1 MPLTP
6 NPAIISLWLG
16 WTETRQ
22 ALSDWQLSEMRSLQ
36 FVKSPREIPNRD
48 NWGFFGH
55 GPRLLSTLVS
65 APFILGYLISA
76 PCKCVYNSSENVLGM
91 FSSSSLL

>member
-1 MPLTP
+1 MDGDLT
-6 NPAIISLWLG
+6 G
-16 WTETRQ
+16 V
-22 ALSDWQLSEMRSLQ
+22 SDWQLSEVRSLQ

-55 GPRLLSTLVS
+55 GPHLLSTLVS
-65 APFILGYLISA
+65 APFILGYLLSA
-76 PCKCVYNSSENVLGM
+76 PRKWVYNSSENVLES